1 MTDAERLPRLES
13 MQLSNE
19 KNISVLASAVKH
31 TKEALER
38 MDKTQAEV
46 SATLKVMSR
55 IHRPSTIHLVKR
67 WTTSKQLLKNK
78 IDMGSPREQSLDK
91 RVGEIRELLSTSIS
105 KSWEALITAALAFIL
120 K

>member
-1 MTDAERLPRLES
+1 MTDAERLARLES

-46 SATLKVMSR
+46 SATLKVMSESIVHQQYIR
-55 IHRPSTIHLVKR
+55 KEVDDLK
-67 WTTSKQLLKNK
+67 TTLKKQ
-78 IDMGSPREQSLDK
+78 DEHGSPREQSLDK
-91 RVGEIRELLSTSIS
+91 RVGEIEGIIKYVNLKIVG
-105 KSWEALITAALAFIL
+105 AVITAALAFIL